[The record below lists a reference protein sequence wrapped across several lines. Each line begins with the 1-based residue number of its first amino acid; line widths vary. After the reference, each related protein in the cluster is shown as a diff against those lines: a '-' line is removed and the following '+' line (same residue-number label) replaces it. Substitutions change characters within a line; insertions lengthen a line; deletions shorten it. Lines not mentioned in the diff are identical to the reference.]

1 MPFRMLAAVMAVFL
15 CTNSALSLGFPI
27 PQPKPCKTY
36 FDGAYWRK
44 QIANDPR
51 TLAYI
56 ATPDFIIAKS
66 KQGPGIL
73 IKPSEKGCLIIQSL
87 TSRQVDRLLT
97 DQEDS

>member
-1 MPFRMLAAVMAVFL
+1 MPTRMFAAVMAVFL
-15 CTNSALSLGFPI
+15 CSAPALSLGFPI

-36 FDGAYWRK
+36 FDGAYWHK
-44 QIANDPR
+44 KIANDPR

-73 IKPSEKGCLIIQSL
+73 IKPSKKGCLIIERL
-87 TSRQVDRLLT
+87 TALQVDKLLT

>member
-1 MPFRMLAAVMAVFL
+1 MPFRLIAAFMAVFL
-15 CTNSALSLGFPI
+15 CANSAWSLGFPI
-27 PQPKPCKTY
+27 PQPKPCKVY
-36 FDGAYWRK
+36 FDGAFWHK

-66 KQGPGIL
+66 KQGPGVL
-73 IKPSEKGCLIIQSL
+73 IKPSAKGCLIIERL
-87 TSRQVDRLLT
+87 TALQVDKLLT

>member
-1 MPFRMLAAVMAVFL
+1 MPFRLIAAVMAVFL
-15 CTNSALSLGFPI
+15 YVQQSYSLGFPI
-27 PQPKPCKTY
+27 PQPKPCKEY
-36 FDGAYWRK
+36 FDGAFWHK
-44 QIANDPR
+44 QIAQDPR

-73 IKPSEKGCLIIQSL
+73 IKPSDKGCLIIQSL
-87 TSRQVDRLLT
+87 TSLQVDKLLT